1 MRRRKSRSR
10 RRKRRKRKRRED
22 EGIIGKAR
30 ILTYKQAKNLGDD
43 L

>member
-1 MRRRKSRSR
+1 MRRRKSGS
-10 RRKRRKRKRRED
+10 KRRKKRRKRRED
-22 EGIIGKAR
+22 EGIVGKAR